1 MKIMRA
7 VRHARR
13 RIAALTAAA
22 AAAGLLATAG
32 IAGSAPA
39 SAGTTTASGPKPSVV
54 LVHGAWADS
63 SSWDAVVSQLQHD
76 GYTVYVPPNPLL
88 GLSYDS
94 AYIRD
99 FLHTI
104 SGPIILVG
112 HSYGGAVITNAAT
125 RCSQHADSAAFTRR
139 MIIACGNRHR

>member
-39 SAGTTTASGPKPSVV
+39 SAGTTTTSGPKPSVV

-88 GLSYDS
+88 GLSYD
-94 AYIRD
+94 
-99 FLHTI
+99 
-104 SGPIILVG
+104 
-112 HSYGGAVITNAAT
+112 
-125 RCSQHADSAAFTRR
+125 
-139 MIIACGNRHR
+139 